1 MNYQLNSQQT
11 LYFGGLARLD
21 FITGERT
28 SLVCYFHRRLQ
39 IHRTKLEK
47 ADELYNRHMTLKPE
61 PKEKRNIQSYRSK
74 NTRKC
79 WCLYKRSINIKE
91 IRNVN
96 RKTKKIFKT

>member
-61 PKEKRNIQSYRSK
+61 PKEKEIFNLLKHINLNYLKEKSIL
-74 NTRKC
+74 
-79 WCLYKRSINIKE
+79 LYQ
-91 IRNVN
+91 VLVL
-96 RKTKKIFKT
+96 